1 VRRANKVKNSNSS
14 VFFDFK
20 ETHMN
25 IEEIIKTLELD
36 PEPRSSRPDWTR
48 TFDEDEEVPIE
59 VTKDTIYKSDIDD
72 WDLPR
77 ELVEELFDIACSDPK
92 DQVEPVDEE
101 AIWDICAWYQP
112 IHFFGRH
119 WGVYIREKCLR
130 TLALRIAGI
139 IPPRNIRQTVSNKN
153 LFAKDLML
161 AAFSAI
167 FLHEHFHHKV
177 ESLGIR
183 LHVVLGHPVY
193 EDYKKNVYSRV
204 FKTDDCLEEAL
215 ANAYSYHRIN
225 DETYSNFNY
234 PHLMKGV
241 VQGYL
246 QQKFPYEPP
255 GYRRAIDYLTGNK
268 FKTGLCLLQGQVKE
282 GRLNP
287 LQPSHHWLLAP
298 YLTRPLFNFKSSPNL
313 FVVVPKGQKSC
324 IPIYR
329 VP

>member
-1 VRRANKVKNSNSS
+1 
-14 VFFDFK
+14 
-20 ETHMN
+20 MN
-25 IEEIIKTLELD
+25 IEEIIKTFELD
-36 PEPRSSRPDWTR
+36 TEPRSSRPDWTR

-59 VTKDTIYKSDIDD
+59 VTKDTIYKSDIED

-92 DQVEPVDEE
+92 DQVEPFDKE
-101 AIWDICAWYQP
+101 AIWDICGWYQP

-130 TLALRIAGI
+130 SLTLRIASRI
-139 IPPRNIRQTVSNKN
+139 VPPRNMHQTVSNKN

-177 ESLGIR
+177 ESLGLR
-183 LHVVLGHPVY
+183 LHVVLGLPVY
-193 EDYKKNVYSRV
+193 EDYTKKVYGQV
-204 FKTDDCLEEAL
+204 LMTDDCLEEAL
-215 ANAYSYHRIN
+215 ANADSYRRIN
-225 DETYSNFNY
+225 AKPYSNFNY

-241 VQGYL
+241 VKGYL
-246 QQKFPYEPP
+246 IHKFRCDPP
-255 GYRRAIDYLTGNK
+255 GYRCAIDYLTDNK
-268 FKTGLCLLQGQVKE
+268 FKKGLCLLQGQVKE

-287 LQPSHHWLLAP
+287 LQPSNHWLIAP
-298 YLTRPLFNFKSSPNL
+298 DLTRALFNFKSSPNL

-324 IPIYR
+324 LPIYK

>member
-1 VRRANKVKNSNSS
+1 
-14 VFFDFK
+14 
-20 ETHMN
+20 MN
-25 IEEIIKTLELD
+25 IEEIIKTFELD

-59 VTKDTIYKSDIDD
+59 VTKDTIYKSDIED

-92 DQVEPVDEE
+92 DQVEPFDKE
-101 AIWDICAWYQP
+101 AIWDICGWYQP

-130 TLALRIAGI
+130 SLTLRIASRI
-139 IPPRNIRQTVSNKN
+139 VLPRNMHQTVSNKN

-177 ESLGIR
+177 ESLGLR
-183 LHVVLGHPVY
+183 LHVVLGLPVY
-193 EDYKKNVYSRV
+193 EDYTKKVYGQV
-204 FKTDDCLEEAL
+204 LMTDDCLEEAL
-215 ANAYSYHRIN
+215 ANADSYRRIN
-225 DETYSNFNY
+225 AKPYSNFNY

-241 VQGYL
+241 VKGYL
-246 QQKFPYEPP
+246 IHKFNCDPP
-255 GYRRAIDYLTGNK
+255 GYRCAIDYLTDNK
-268 FKTGLCLLQGQVKE
+268 FKKGLCLLQGQVKE

-287 LQPSHHWLLAP
+287 LQPSNHWLIAP
-298 YLTRPLFNFKSSPNL
+298 DLTRALFNFKFSPNL

-324 IPIYR
+324 LPIYK